1 MHVGALQAQP
11 ERSPRLQKVRLR
23 ILAGGRD
30 NLDVDEAAIG
40 VPSAELANGIER
52 GAFSRRGVHRQK
64 GGEHTQRTDSSVT
77 SRLVHLVPRLLPRTT
92 VCSANAACKR
102 QLCDRK
108 VPS

>member
-30 NLDVDEAAIG
+30 DLDVDETAIS
-40 VPSAELANGIER
+40 VPGAELADGIEWTAL
-52 GAFSRRGVHRQK
+52 GRRAVHRQK

-77 SRLVHLVPRLLPRTT
+77 SRLVHLVPRLLPRMT
-92 VCSANAACKR
+92 VWSANAARKR
-102 QLCDRK
+102 QLCDGK
-108 VPS
+108 VPA